1 MKKIDLLASL
11 GNVNTRHIAEA
22 KERADNN
29 VKNSISQNDDCK
41 SERVGIMDEK
51 KYIKKK
57 LEPFIAIAAAVIL
70 CVGTLV
76 YITIRNDNDA
86 IKNGSSTSEP
96 QKSET
101 FDSSEESKLQSDISS
116 DKQTLVDKVNIQS
129 MSLPYLMHSAVYN
142 QGEVMEDK
150 TSSFGWNGDMQLIIN
165 SAQIK
170 DYDAVSD
177 DVTFE
182 SWDLYLDM
190 FEEPKVLLV
199 DVSLENINAQKPS
212 GVKYEF
218 SMQMFSLALESDFY
232 SENYNDAEYFNVF
245 LEEKSAFE
253 AYCSV
258 HGQGD
263 DYYTFELPEGETLDF
278 QLAFLIDSSLL
289 DTEEQLLLALG
300 TTSRAT
306 DAILLDSIS

>member
-1 MKKIDLLASL
+1 MKNKNYISVVVVITLLSL
-11 GNVNTRHIAEA
+11 ATVGYIVYRESYSKETDEISLQQMEQPSDNQFSNIEDNISNNTNL
-22 KERADNN
+22 DN
-29 VKNSISQNDDCK
+29 
-41 SERVGIMDEK
+41 EFTA
-51 KYIKKK
+51 
-57 LEPFIAIAAAVIL
+57 P
-70 CVGTLV
+70 
-76 YITIRNDNDA
+76 
-86 IKNGSSTSEP
+86 
-96 QKSET
+96 
-101 FDSSEESKLQSDISS
+101 
-116 DKQTLVDKVNIQS
+116 LVDKVNIQS

-142 QGEVMEDK
+142 QGEVMEEK
-150 TSSFGWNGDMQLIIN
+150 TSSFGWNGDMQITIN

-177 DVTFE
+177 EVTFE

-190 FEEPKVLLV
+190 FEEPKVLLL

-232 SENYNDAEYFNVF
+232 SENYNNAEYFNVF

-306 DAILLDSIS
+306 DAILLDNIS